1 MTYAPK
7 KTAAMVLVLYAG
19 LALALTGFSG
29 VIIPFGIAIVM
40 CFLVW
45 IVGAYAVHRIYAP

>member
-7 KTAAMVLVLYAG
+7 KTAAMVLVLCAG

-29 VIIPFGIAIVM
+29 VIIAIVM

>member
-7 KTAAMVLVLYAG
+7 KTAAMVLVLCAG
-19 LALALTGFSG
+19 LTLALTGFSG